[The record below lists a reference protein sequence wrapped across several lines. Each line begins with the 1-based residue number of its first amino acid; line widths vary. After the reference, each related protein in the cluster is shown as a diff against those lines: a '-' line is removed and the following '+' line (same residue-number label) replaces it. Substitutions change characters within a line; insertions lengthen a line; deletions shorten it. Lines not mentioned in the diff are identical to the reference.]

1 VRWMEEGEGGQI
13 QKAQIVSNEHD
24 SHEMKKN
31 TIENALKREKRRA
44 RTSKRTSQRLDG
56 WVVDMCDKA
65 GTIIKRRVGR
75 LVLPLEISRA
85 EEGLLGPLGVFQ
97 DVGNLDVHGG
107 EAATRGR
114 DGGSHAAA
122 IARGRPDEAAHKGG
136 GGKDAEA
143 RSRPGQVLEGA
154 HRPACFFELCWWCM
168 CVLSVCERRTS
179 RGHGTGTSAGG

>member
-1 VRWMEEGEGGQI
+1 MRWMEEGEGGQI

-97 DVGNLDVHGG
+97 DIGNLDVHGG
-107 EAATRGR
+107 EPTTRGGDR
-114 DGGSHAAA
+114 GSHAG
-122 IARGRPDEAAHKGG
+122 IARGRPNETADKGG

-143 RSRPGQVLEGA
+143 GCRPGQVLQGP
-154 HRPACFFELCWWCM
+154 HWPLFSY
-168 CVLSVCERRTS
+168 CVGNV
-179 RGHGTGTSAGG
+179 